1 MYIQLFENIT
11 KNDIKIAGGKGAN
24 LGEMTRAGIP
34 VPPGA
39 VLTVQAYQRFMEYNK
54 IDVSIKPDEIRN
66 AILTGNMPEDVQ
78 EEISVFYQG
87 LGEDT
92 KVAVRSSATAE
103 DLEDASFAGQQET
116 FLNVQGEDMLINSI
130 KACYA
135 SLWGERAVSYRK
147 EKGYDTQPVALAA
160 VKVSYPSHLTR

>member
-39 VLTVQAYQRFMEYNK
+39 VLTVQAYHRFMEYNK

-78 EEISVFYQG
+78 EE
-87 LGEDT
+87 T
-92 KVAVRSSATAE
+92 
-103 DLEDASFAGQQET
+103 
-116 FLNVQGEDMLINSI
+116 
-130 KACYA
+130 
-135 SLWGERAVSYRK
+135 
-147 EKGYDTQPVALAA
+147 
-160 VKVSYPSHLTR
+160 